1 MLVCDAKNIQ
11 LNIYNNWTVLKI
23 FITFECD
30 NNTTQENLLRIP
42 KLKTKQKLIQQIST
56 TNVLALKLL
65 ISNSSKSLISDRIK

>member
-1 MLVCDAKNIQ
+1 MLFCDAKNIQ
-11 LNIYNNWTVLKI
+11 LNIYNNWTVLKT